1 MMGHTGVEESG
12 EGGRLVGAEPTGDR
26 HSSSKSGVSIM
37 SIGRENVVSSVRGA
51 AGEVD
56 VP

>member
-1 MMGHTGVEESG
+1 MGDTGVEESG